1 MKHRTAHLWASLFFP
16 LALLAQTPYSYTVPG
31 QFQGVNYWTNF
42 TFPATPPTTGGGT
55 LTFQW
60 LACWQ
65 PGFSASTVEMQFNTS
80 GGWVTVASGSS
91 AVECTYSTVNATIAG
106 TVLADAI
113 AFGNGSVL
121 ARVDANDGCQA
132 GVGCTFY
139 NDPVVTGI
147 TLSYTAHAANFSAP
161 DPTVCPGATVSFTDA
176 SLNTP
181 SSYEWHFPGGTPG
194 TSAQQNPVVQYAAP
208 GTYDVTLIVVTADGP
223 DTLVRPGYVTVY
235 APPAAN
241 AGVDETVCAG
251 ASAQLQASGGVSYQW
266 FPATALSSATIAA
279 PVATPSSTT
288 SYTVLVTDGNGCQA
302 SDYMILTVQP
312 LPTVVASAGNNTIC
326 LGDTAYIV
334 AVGAQLYQWSPNLFL
349 SSTSG
354 AAVFAWP
361 TSTFSWTVTGTDGVG
376 CTNDT
381 TITLTVQPPPP
392 GPTVSINGAEVTTAA
407 AAGYQWYLNGQAIPG
422 ATAQSW
428 TPLVNGNYS
437 VAITDANGCSS
448 QGLPLYY
455 GTVGM
460 AEATG
465 PALHLYPRPVQDALR
480 VDGLVAPTAARLL
493 DARGRL
499 AWQGTLSAGT
509 ATVPMGGLSSGAYIL
524 VVGTEAPQRFAVVKE

>member
-1 MKHRTAHLWASLFFP
+1 MKHRTAHFLATLLFPF
-16 LALLAQTPYSYTVPG
+16 ALLAQTPYSHTVPG
-31 QFQGVNYWTNF
+31 QFQGVNYWTDF

-55 LTFQW
+55 LSFQW

-80 GGWVTVASGSS
+80 GGWVTVATGSS
-91 AVECTYSTVNATIAG
+91 AVECTYSTVNATISG

-113 AFGNGSVL
+113 AFGNGNVE

-147 TLSYTAHAANFSAP
+147 TLSYTAHAANFSAA
-161 DPTVCPGATVSFTDA
+161 DPSVCPGATVSFTDA

-181 SSYEWHFPGGTPG
+181 SSYEWQFPGGSPG
-194 TSAQQNPVVQYAAP
+194 TSAQQNPVVQYTTP
-208 GTYDVTLIVVTADGP
+208 GSYDVILIVVTTDGP
-223 DTLVRPGYVTVY
+223 DTLVRPGYVTVH
-235 APPAAN
+235 ALPAAN
-241 AGVDETVCAG
+241 AGVDEAVCAG
-251 ASAQLQASGGVSYQW
+251 ASAQLQASGGIGYQW
-266 FPATALSSATIAA
+266 FPATALSNATVAA
-279 PVATPSSTT
+279 PVATPTSTT

-302 SDYMILTVQP
+302 SDFMILTVQP

-334 AVGAQLYQWSPNLFL
+334 AVGAQLFQWSPNLFL

-361 TSTFSWTVTGTDGVG
+361 TSTFTWTVTGTDGVG
-376 CTNDT
+376 CVNDT
-381 TITLTVQPPPP
+381 TITISVQPPPAAP
-392 GPTVSINGAEVTTAA
+392 SVSISGAEVTTAA

-422 ATAQSW
+422 ANTQNW

-437 VAITDANGCSS
+437 VAITDGNGCSS
-448 QGLPLYY
+448 QSLPVYY
-455 GTVGM
+455 GTVGIGD
-460 AEATG
+460 ATDL
-465 PALHLYPRPVQDALR
+465 ALRLYPQPVEDALR
-480 VDGLVAPTAARLL
+480 VEGLVAPAPARLL

-499 AWQGTLSAGT
+499 AWQGTLAPGS
-509 ATVPMGGLSSGAYIL
+509 ATVPMGSLATGTYVLELGAD
-524 VVGTEAPQRFAVVKE
+524 APKRFMVVKQ